1 MHLNKDYLWHNL
13 SPSYL
18 TSKNFFMSGKEYKT
32 PREQDENQS
41 HVDEELTKI
50 TPETNDVATN
60 TGTTIDTLDAAFH
73 NALGISKG
81 NELTGSN
88 RADYYESNAY
98 GKSDAEEELD
108 NFLPDNMDDKK
119 D

>member
-1 MHLNKDYLWHNL
+1 MPD
-13 SPSYL
+13 
-18 TSKNFFMSGKEYKT
+18 KEYKT
-32 PREQDENQS
+32 PEEQNENPS
-41 HVDEELTKI
+41 HVDEELSKI
-50 TPETNDVATN
+50 TPEINDVATN

-108 NFLPDNMDDKK
+108 SFLPDNIDDKK
-119 D
+119 E

>member
-1 MHLNKDYLWHNL
+1 MPDEN
-13 SPSYL
+13 
-18 TSKNFFMSGKEYKT
+18 EYKT
-32 PREQDENQS
+32 PEEQDDNPSQAE
-41 HVDEELTKI
+41 EELSKI
-50 TPETNDVATN
+50 KPGTNDVATN
-60 TGTTIDTLDAAFH
+60 SGTTIDTLDAAFH

-108 NFLPDNMDDKK
+108 NFIPDNTDEKK
-119 D
+119 E